1 VAYVKA
7 FVGLSDHRNVDTTL
21 MQVKPCLSPLGGINK
36 NNNMQIKY
44 RNKTYSDFAIF
55 YNEGEIIYAEI
66 YKKGFNTLPKE
77 TISAGVGR
85 FEIIN

>member
-1 VAYVKA
+1 
-7 FVGLSDHRNVDTTL
+7 
-21 MQVKPCLSPLGGINK
+21 
-36 NNNMQIKY
+36 MQIKY

-66 YKKGFNTLPKE
+66 YKKGFNTLRKE